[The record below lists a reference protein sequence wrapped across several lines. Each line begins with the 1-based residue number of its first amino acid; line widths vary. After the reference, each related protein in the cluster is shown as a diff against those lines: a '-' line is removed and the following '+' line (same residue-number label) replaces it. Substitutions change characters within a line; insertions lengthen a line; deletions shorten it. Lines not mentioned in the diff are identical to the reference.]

1 MKNEKMNKGLLDSQL
16 ILNEKKRLNE
26 QWKSIG
32 ISNDFVFCK
41 VMQDKELLSE
51 LIRRILPDLKFTDLK
66 IDGQKTIEIG
76 PDIHGVRFDV
86 FATMEDGR
94 IVDIELQVLNTGN
107 LPKRIRYYGSMADM
121 QMLEKGVVY
130 DELVESYVV
139 MICLFDLY
147 GEGRYMYTF
156 TNRCKENPE
165 LEMGDGT
172 TRIVLNAT
180 GTKEDISPKLKAFL
194 SYVAGNAVEDE
205 YVKKLDEAVQ
215 KARQNK
221 KWRREY
227 MVINMRDLEQ
237 QAMGA
242 KRRDREKIAEM
253 LQDGKTP
260 EEIESFCKYPMT
272 LIEEVQ
278 KSIMSVK

>member
-16 ILNEKKRLNE
+16 ILDEKKRLNE
-26 QWKSIG
+26 QWKNIG

-147 GEGRYMYTF
+147 GEGRHMYTF

>member
-1 MKNEKMNKGLLDSQL
+1 MK
-16 ILNEKKRLNE
+16 
-26 QWKSIG
+26 
-32 ISNDFVFCK
+32 
-41 VMQDKELLSE
+41 QDKELLSE
-51 LIRRILPDLKFTDLK
+51 LIRRILPDLKFTELN

-147 GEGRYMYTF
+147 GESRHMYTF

-180 GTKEDISPKLKAFL
+180 GTKDDISPKLKAFL

-260 EEIESFCKYPMT
+260 EEIASFCKYPMT

>member
-16 ILNEKKRLNE
+16 ILDEKKRLNE
-26 QWKSIG
+26 QWKNIG

-76 PDIHGVRFDV
+76 PDMHGVRFDV

-260 EEIESFCKYPMT
+260 EEIASFCKYPMT

>member
-16 ILNEKKRLNE
+16 ILDEKKRLNE
-26 QWKSIG
+26 QWKNIG

-66 IDGQKTIEIG
+66 IDGQKTTEIG

-94 IVDIELQVLNTGN
+94 IVDIELQVLNTGD
-107 LPKRIRYYGSMADM
+107 LPKRIRYYGSIADM

-147 GEGRYMYTF
+147 GEGRHMYTF

-180 GTKEDISPKLKAFL
+180 GTKDDISPKLKAFL

-215 KARQNK
+215 RARQNK

-227 MVINMRDLEQ
+227 MFINMRDLEQ

-253 LQDGKTP
+253 LQDGRTP
-260 EEIESFCKYPMT
+260 EEIAAFCKYPMK

-278 KSIMSVK
+278 KSLMSVK

>member
-1 MKNEKMNKGLLDSQL
+1 MPE
-16 ILNEKKRLNE
+16 I
-26 QWKSIG
+26 
-32 ISNDFVFCK
+32 
-41 VMQDKELLSE
+41 
-51 LIRRILPDLKFTDLK
+51 KFTDLK

-76 PDIHGVRFDV
+76 PDLHGVRFDV
-86 FATMEDGR
+86 FATMEEGR

-107 LPKRIRYYGSMADM
+107 LPKRIRYYVSMADM

-147 GEGRYMYTF
+147 GESRHMYTF

-180 GTKEDISPKLKAFL
+180 GTKDDISPKLKAFL

-215 KARQNK
+215 RARKNK

-260 EEIESFCKYPMT
+260 EEIASFCKYPMK
-272 LIEEVQ
+272 LIKEVQ
-278 KSIMSVK
+278 NSMMSVK

>member
-16 ILNEKKRLNE
+16 ILDEKKRLNE

>member
-41 VMQDKELLSE
+41 VMQDKEPLSE

-260 EEIESFCKYPMT
+260 EEIASFCKYPMT

>member
-1 MKNEKMNKGLLDSQL
+1 MIRSL
-16 ILNEKKRLNE
+16 LNELLINAF
-26 QWKSIG
+26 
-32 ISNDFVFCK
+32 DF
-41 VMQDKELLSE
+41 DA
-51 LIRRILPDLKFTDLK
+51 ILKLCE
-66 IDGQKTIEIG
+66 GS
-76 PDIHGVRFDV
+76 
-86 FATMEDGR
+86 
-94 IVDIELQVLNTGN
+94 
-107 LPKRIRYYGSMADM
+107 KRIRYYGSIADM

-147 GEGRYMYTF
+147 GEGRHMYTF

-180 GTKEDISPKLKAFL
+180 GTKDDISPKLKAFL
-194 SYVAGNAVEDE
+194 NYVAGNVVEDE

-215 KARQNK
+215 RARQNK

-227 MVINMRDLEQ
+227 MFINMRDLEQ
-237 QAMGA
+237 QRIGREEH
-242 KRRDREKIAEM
+242 KREQIAEM

-260 EEIESFCKYPMT
+260 EEIASFCKYPMK

-278 KSIMSVK
+278 NSMMSVK

>member
-130 DELVESYVV
+130 EELVESYVV

>member
-1 MKNEKMNKGLLDSQL
+1 
-16 ILNEKKRLNE
+16 
-26 QWKSIG
+26 
-32 ISNDFVFCK
+32 
-41 VMQDKELLSE
+41 
-51 LIRRILPDLKFTDLK
+51 
-66 IDGQKTIEIG
+66 
-76 PDIHGVRFDV
+76 
-86 FATMEDGR
+86 
-94 IVDIELQVLNTGN
+94 
-107 LPKRIRYYGSMADM
+107 MADM

-130 DELVESYVV
+130 DKLVESYVV

-147 GEGRYMYTF
+147 GEGRHMYTF

-180 GTKEDISPKLKAFL
+180 GTKDDISPKLKAFL
-194 SYVAGNAVEDE
+194 SYVAGNVVEDE

-215 KARQNK
+215 KARLNK
-221 KWRREY
+221 KWRNEY
-227 MVINMRDLEQ
+227 MVINMRDLEHE
-237 QAMGA
+237 AIGA

-260 EEIESFCKYPMT
+260 EEIAAFCKYPMK

-278 KSIMSVK
+278 KSLMSVK

>member
-16 ILNEKKRLNE
+16 ILDEKKRLNE
-26 QWKSIG
+26 QWKNIG

-180 GTKEDISPKLKAFL
+180 GTKDDISPKLKAFL

-260 EEIESFCKYPMT
+260 EEIESFCKYPMK

-278 KSIMSVK
+278 NSMMSVK

>member
-16 ILNEKKRLNE
+16 ILDEKKRLNE
-26 QWKSIG
+26 QWKNIG

-147 GEGRYMYTF
+147 GEGRHMYTF

-180 GTKEDISPKLKAFL
+180 GTKDDISPKLKAFL
-194 SYVAGNAVEDE
+194 NYVAGNVVEDE

-215 KARQNK
+215 RARQNK

-227 MVINMRDLEQ
+227 MFINMRDLEQ

-253 LQDGKTP
+253 LQDGRTP
-260 EEIESFCKYPMT
+260 EEIAAFCKYPMK

-278 KSIMSVK
+278 KSLMSVK

>member
-147 GEGRYMYTF
+147 GESRHMYTF

-180 GTKEDISPKLKAFL
+180 GTKDDISPKLKAFL

-221 KWRREY
+221 KWRNEY
-227 MVINMRDLEQ
+227 MVIYMRDLEHE
-237 QAMGA
+237 AIGA

-260 EEIESFCKYPMT
+260 EEIASFCKYPMT

>member
-66 IDGQKTIEIG
+66 IDGQKKIEIG

-86 FATMEDGR
+86 FAIMEDGR
-94 IVDIELQVLNTGN
+94 IVDIELQVLNSGN

-147 GEGRYMYTF
+147 GEGRHMYTF

-180 GTKEDISPKLKAFL
+180 GTKDDISPKLKAFL

-260 EEIESFCKYPMT
+260 EEIESFCKYPMK

-278 KSIMSVK
+278 NSMMSVK

>member
-16 ILNEKKRLNE
+16 ILDEKKRLNE
-26 QWKSIG
+26 QWKNIG

-86 FATMEDGR
+86 FATMEDGG

-147 GEGRYMYTF
+147 GEGRHMYTF

-165 LEMGDGT
+165 VEMGDGT

-194 SYVAGNAVEDE
+194 NYVAGNVVEDE
-205 YVKKLDEAVQ
+205 YVKKLDDAVQ
-215 KARQNK
+215 KARLNK
-221 KWRREY
+221 KWRNEY
-227 MVINMRDLEQ
+227 MVINMRDLEHE
-237 QAMGA
+237 AIGA

-260 EEIESFCKYPMT
+260 EEIASFCKYPMT

-278 KSIMSVK
+278 KSLMSVK

>member
-16 ILNEKKRLNE
+16 ILDEKKRLNE
-26 QWKSIG
+26 QWKNIG

-76 PDIHGVRFDV
+76 PDMHGVRFDV

-180 GTKEDISPKLKAFL
+180 GTKDDISPKLKAFL

-260 EEIESFCKYPMT
+260 EEIESFCKYPMK

-278 KSIMSVK
+278 NSMMSVK